1 MGSWCRCWK
10 QLALTLSIAQ
20 ADWIAWKNDQ
30 RQGEPSSG
38 LWKPVPRSQ
47 RFEIFD
53 WEGEEGKQ
61 AVNGYRY
68 FFRGATHY
76 TIGNTAGES
85 IEVWQPFAE
94 DFADSAVCAN
104 IRGALFNLYRYN
116 LSEVHITV
124 RSVGWHAVG
133 EKSICQEGAPCP
145 NLILVGSSQLAQRVV
160 SDRVR
165 SLNHFMYEYLQTN
178 LERLQDD
185 FPGVAYYEYF
195 FGAHWMGIPFL
206 SDVRLVAFNKTTLN
220 RLNITLPPP
229 HSLKESWSWQ
239 DLQRH
244 ACKIKDHVG
253 SPGLLANSDFDEDF
267 KFFTLMVQSAKGS
280 LYKVDGEGSD
290 SHLQCGLNSAAAV
303 HFLESWWKRMIHEG
317 CLGGHDGKGFWNNVE
332 PGSEAL
338 AKILDLKKVD
348 VVNPPNVAGFSNYNY
363 DDPKRPNGTFE
374 SFIWSSGFD
383 ERMTIGPCSKES
395 QGWTLNLVNWV
406 QPCTAGP
413 IVMDVDFARCKQVM
427 LEQEFDTLT
436 FQDGFCQMQRCI
448 NGPAAIKLSL
458 TADWVGGPA
467 VFSQHCSEILYANM
481 PENHTFLG
489 GSGLIIPKEAG
500 HDVPQCHPEDTSEV
514 CRRERHGWMMI
525 LELTNTKKPFIA
537 QANLLKQQSVP
548 APRRSLAEQKAQNP
562 LWIPVVNAI
571 KRGVPSQ
578 YPNVPI
584 PKSSEIEEIKP
595 VRIAMLR
602 SIYGNVSG
610 ATSLDCTCGIL
621 NELVRKCNRSRW
633 QDDPRCVNPL
643 DNKAGCEAGQHLR
656 RDHFGSIKCAPCS
669 MGKFAEARSVSE
681 ECQKCPEGSFSD
693 LHASTSCDACPNG
706 LVAQNQGQTAC
717 FNCSA
722 GREPYGTDACRDC
735 TAGFYQEGSQC
746 VPCPLGYTSPRS
758 SPSSQ
763 YCMPKPTLI
772 WLNLALLLDI
782 VCIVLLLPQFFGPLV
797 AVNDIFLDEGKL
809 VLKTWGYHQVS
820 RWSLLPIK
828 VRLSGTHHYL
838 LNEENGSGRVFL
850 VKWRDSEELY
860 LMKEK
865 GVHLTDDI
873 NSSRGYMQILPKCT
887 LWGTSFC
894 GIPAVLVMCVL
905 LGIFGFCIYMAIQ
918 NGFGEEKHLP
928 WTLSTCAVLSLLG
941 LVIYYFVWRSRIR
954 GTPLRRRR
962 QIFQQRILKA
972 NPNPSESQRGPDRAI
987 NLEKISDLM
996 EFFHDFIKDRDMHYV
1011 TNNLLLPLTKAY
1023 RLSYSDVVG
1032 PSRAAWFVSHCWNNS
1047 FKDFFVSLKKMAEGK
1062 SMSGNWRPL
1071 AFWICSF
1078 SNNQYKVKEEL
1089 GDGDPLKSSF
1099 YMALQSPE
1107 CQGTAMVLDNHC
1119 EPLQR
1124 SWCLFE
1130 LLQTRYVAPKNKS
1143 GYEGLLLCT
1152 PSGVLQWGNAD
1163 VDTVVRLAEKV
1174 GATRL
1179 ENAQASNPKDK
1190 LMIDQCVI
1198 ETVEGGFPEVN
1209 KYVHASIK
1217 KVLNEANGSFQL
1229 RVQDLMLTLDPEG
1242 SPTVGGPVLLGRDG
1256 RGLTRAFTRTKTREE
1271 GAKKANNDELRD
1283 TGCPL

>member
-1 MGSWCRCWK
+1 MGSWCRC
-10 QLALTLSIAQ
+10 LALTLTLSLTQ

-124 RSVGWHAVG
+124 RSVGWDAVG
-133 EKSICQEGAPCP
+133 KKSICQEGAPCP
-145 NLILVGSSQLAQRVV
+145 NLILLGSSQLAQRVV

-253 SPGLLANSDFDEDF
+253 TAGLLANSDFDEDF

-395 QGWTLNLVNWV
+395 LGWTLNLVNWV

-458 TADWVGGPA
+458 TADLVGGPA

-548 APRRSLAEQKAQNP
+548 APRRSLGEQKAQNP

-621 NELVRKCNRSRW
+621 NELVRKCNRSRERACW
-633 QDDPRCVNPL
+633 CQSNRGRQQDLKVFNLGKVPESRKVFEFLMDIVASFQRSNSEQREKMVRDLEQLSVYDLTMIQQAL
-643 DNKAGCEAGQHLR
+643 DILADDLQMTVT
-656 RDHFGSIKCAPCS
+656 CARKSTSARICS
-669 MGKFAEARSVSE
+669 GRRSVEQQMRRNSTASAHE
-681 ECQKCPEGSFSD
+681 EYDAGEGRDKEPDSVLFDIENASLRTDSD
-693 LHASTSCDACPNG
+693 
-706 LVAQNQGQTAC
+706 
-717 FNCSA
+717 
-722 GREPYGTDACRDC
+722 
-735 TAGFYQEGSQC
+735 
-746 VPCPLGYTSPRS
+746 
-758 SPSSQ
+758 
-763 YCMPKPTLI
+763 
-772 WLNLALLLDI
+772 
-782 VCIVLLLPQFFGPLV
+782 
-797 AVNDIFLDEGKL
+797 
-809 VLKTWGYHQVS
+809 
-820 RWSLLPIK
+820 
-828 VRLSGTHHYL
+828 
-838 LNEENGSGRVFL
+838 
-850 VKWRDSEELY
+850 
-860 LMKEK
+860 
-865 GVHLTDDI
+865 
-873 NSSRGYMQILPKCT
+873 
-887 LWGTSFC
+887 
-894 GIPAVLVMCVL
+894 
-905 LGIFGFCIYMAIQ
+905 
-918 NGFGEEKHLP
+918 
-928 WTLSTCAVLSLLG
+928 
-941 LVIYYFVWRSRIR
+941 IR
-954 GTPLRRRR
+954 
-962 QIFQQRILKA
+962 
-972 NPNPSESQRGPDRAI
+972 
-987 NLEKISDLM
+987 
-996 EFFHDFIKDRDMHYV
+996 
-1011 TNNLLLPLTKAY
+1011 
-1023 RLSYSDVVG
+1023 
-1032 PSRAAWFVSHCWNNS
+1032 
-1047 FKDFFVSLKKMAEGK
+1047 
-1062 SMSGNWRPL
+1062 
-1071 AFWICSF
+1071 
-1078 SNNQYKVKEEL
+1078 
-1089 GDGDPLKSSF
+1089 
-1099 YMALQSPE
+1099 
-1107 CQGTAMVLDNHC
+1107 
-1119 EPLQR
+1119 
-1124 SWCLFE
+1124 
-1130 LLQTRYVAPKNKS
+1130 
-1143 GYEGLLLCT
+1143 
-1152 PSGVLQWGNAD
+1152 SGVGASSVQSA
-1163 VDTVVRLAEKV
+1163 TV
-1174 GATRL
+1174 
-1179 ENAQASNPKDK
+1179 
-1190 LMIDQCVI
+1190 
-1198 ETVEGGFPEVN
+1198 
-1209 KYVHASIK
+1209 
-1217 KVLNEANGSFQL
+1217 
-1229 RVQDLMLTLDPEG
+1229 
-1242 SPTVGGPVLLGRDG
+1242 
-1256 RGLTRAFTRTKTREE
+1256 
-1271 GAKKANNDELRD
+1271 
-1283 TGCPL
+1283 